1 MLDFGF
7 LLKKTLTLTA
17 LVDPF
22 LVAPVFVAATAKLTR
37 EAKIRFA
44 RMLAATVGVGL
55 MVGGLLGM
63 HVLAFMGVS
72 LGAMQFAGGF
82 IALVVALAMVV
93 AKEEAVKMTPAESAG
108 ATAVQPSL
116 VPLGIPLL
124 VGPAALSYVMATSHI
139 EQAWDLV
146 HIVGAPLIAA
156 LVTWG
161 VLEVAARTQKL
172 FSTQA
177 LSVVERVVGFLLA
190 AVAVEMMAA
199 GIKALFPGLGA

>member
-1 MLDFGF
+1 MDFGF
-7 LLKKTLTLTA
+7 LLKKTLTLLA

-22 LVAPVFVAATAKLTR
+22 LVAPIFLAATAKLNR

-44 RMLAATVGVGL
+44 RMLAITVGIGL

-93 AKEEAVKMTPAESAG
+93 AKEEAVKMTPSESACS
-108 ATAVQPSL
+108 ATTQPSL

-124 VGPAALSYVMATSHI
+124 VGPAALSYVMATSHM

-146 HIVGAPLIAA
+146 HIVVAPLVVA
-156 LVTWG
+156 LVSWG

-172 FSTQA
+172 FSAQA
-177 LSVVERVVGFLLA
+177 MSVVERVVGFLLA
-190 AVAVEMMAA
+190 AVAVEMMAS
-199 GIKALFPGLGA
+199 GIRALFPSLAV